1 MDRIDVLR
9 SYPMR
14 PHELVLGA
22 LLAPMAMITVLV
34 WCLLGAVVGVSLAQG
49 SPTVAVIAAASAL
62 PLSGATACMLV
73 LRNLGALLLP
83 SLATSSTEAVRG
95 IEAFGQRLV
104 FLFGSI
110 IGLAVML
117 LPAACA
123 AIAVG
128 ALLKGVGPAAWVAAG
143 IAAALVS
150 FGEAAAGVF
159 VTGIAFERF
168 EVGDP

>member
-1 MDRIDVLR
+1 MGRIDVLR

-22 LLAPMAMITVLV
+22 LLAPMAMITLLV
-34 WCLLGAVVGVSLAQG
+34 WCLLGAVAGVGVAQG
-49 SPTVAVIAAASAL
+49 NPTLAFIAAACAL
-62 PLSGATACMLV
+62 PLASATACMLV

-104 FLFGSI
+104 FLFGSM

-117 LPAACA
+117 LPAGCA
-123 AIAVG
+123 GVGVG
-128 ALLKGVGPAAWVAAG
+128 ALLKGMGPSAWIVGGVV
-143 IAAALVS
+143 AALVA
-150 FGEAAAGVF
+150 FGEAVAGVF

-168 EVGDP
+168 EVGES